1 MCFLT
6 SGNTSYLQVN
16 NYKPMIKQGDSI
28 INTRTGQKMTF
39 LKTWAE
45 TNGTQLKID
54 CVSPVTSER
63 EESHFHPYQEN
74 RFTIVEGQLLFT
86 IDGKD
91 KLATV
96 GDIISIP
103 KNVPHGFYNSG
114 QEDAH
119 YVQEFFPALKI
130 DSLFE
135 TFFVLA
141 RDGKLNK
148 SGTPNIL
155 RTALILLNFEN
166 EIRLAH
172 PNWKLQKAT
181 FNLLAPIARLMRYKA
196 VYE

>member
-1 MCFLT
+1 
-6 SGNTSYLQVN
+6 
-16 NYKPMIKQGDSI
+16 MIKQGDSI

-103 KNVPHGFYNSG
+103 KMCPTAFIILGKKMLIMCKS
-114 QEDAH
+114 
-119 YVQEFFPALKI
+119 FFP
-130 DSLFE
+130 
-135 TFFVLA
+135 
-141 RDGKLNK
+141 
-148 SGTPNIL
+148 
-155 RTALILLNFEN
+155 
-166 EIRLAH
+166 H
-172 PNWKLQKAT
+172 
-181 FNLLAPIARLMRYKA
+181 
-196 VYE
+196 